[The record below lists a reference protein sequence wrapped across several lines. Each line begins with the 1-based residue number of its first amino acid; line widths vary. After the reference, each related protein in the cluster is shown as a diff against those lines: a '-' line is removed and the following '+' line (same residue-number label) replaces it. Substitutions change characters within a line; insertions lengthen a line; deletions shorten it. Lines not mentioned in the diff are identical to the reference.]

1 MKEFITFCAI
11 IYGGVLPVLLFINW
25 KIFRNSFIYRP
36 GIYIILC
43 MFLVVT
49 EAYAVGS
56 FGLIHLTYSI
66 PLGIVGVFFTFRSLS
81 LTIERPMNRIN
92 DAFNQLKVGDLE
104 ISIAEAD
111 LIRKDEAGAF
121 FTTLHLFLEQI
132 KKSAYFAS
140 SIGDGDLAVEYS
152 ALGEKD
158 VLGQSLLTLRE
169 KLSNVINETNEVVK
183 EAGERGMLDSSI
195 DTLNKEGVWKDL
207 AQSVNNLLAS
217 FINPILEINTIVNA
231 MAKGDLSVRYQ
242 SVARGQVK
250 DMTDNL
256 NSALDNLSSL
266 LSKISLSA
274 DEIQNAAEE
283 MLSSGEEMNVSM
295 REIATSIVQMSNG
308 AQTQVSRV
316 DESSGLVEAMMKAAV
331 NMKNKSDLI
340 NKAAKTGVNN
350 SEEGAKISDYVVK
363 SIEEIL
369 EYSKMTTKSME
380 VLTDRSNEI
389 SRVLG
394 VITEISS
401 QTNLL
406 ALNAA
411 IEAAQAGEAGR
422 GFAVVAEEIRKL
434 AEGSRKS
441 ANEIESLI
449 IDVQKDTNE
458 AAKVISNMNGVV
470 TSTAEASG
478 NAQSVFKEIERA
490 STETL
495 GFSET
500 ILESSESQ
508 SNGITSVVKITEDI
522 VVIAEQ
528 AATGTEEIS
537 SSASELATGMEN
549 YIKKFNWLNRT
560 SKELKFDVSKFVL
573 EIEETSDYA
582 EEQIDATTEEEEE
595 VEV

>member
-1 MKEFITFCAI
+1 MKDFLTFVAI
-11 IYGGVLPVLLFINW
+11 IYGGVLPTLLFINW

-36 GIYIILC
+36 GIYIIGC
-43 MFLVVT
+43 MFIVVT

-66 PLGIVGVFFTFRSLS
+66 PIGIVAVFFTFRSLA
-81 LTIERPMNRIN
+81 LTIERPMTRIN
-92 DAFNQLKVGDLE
+92 DAFNLLKEGDLDINIE
-104 ISIAEAD
+104 KSD
-111 LIRKDEAGAF
+111 LARKDEAGAF
-121 FTTLHLFLEQI
+121 FTTLNLFLEQI
-132 KKSAYFAS
+132 KKSAFFAS
-140 SIGDGDLAVEYS
+140 SIGNGDLTVEYE

-158 VLGQSLLTLRE
+158 VLGHSLITLRQ
-169 KLSNVINETNEVVK
+169 KLSNVVNETNQVVQ
-183 EAGERGMLDSSI
+183 EAGERGMLDSKVDI
-195 DTLNKEGVWKDL
+195 LNKEGVWKDL

-217 FINPILEINTIVNA
+217 FINPILEINNIVNA
-231 MAKGDLSVRYQ
+231 MAKGDLSIRYK

-250 DMTDNL
+250 QMTDNL
-256 NSALDNLSSL
+256 NSALDNLSEL
-266 LSKISLSA
+266 LAKISMSA
-274 DEIQNAAEE
+274 DEIQNAADE

-316 DESSGLVEAMMKAAV
+316 DESSGLVEAMMKTSL

-340 NKAAKTGVNN
+340 NKAAKTGVSN

-363 SIEEIL
+363 SIQEIL
-369 EYSKMTTKSME
+369 EYSKMTNKSMQ
-380 VLTDRSNEI
+380 VLTERSNEI

-411 IEAAQAGEAGR
+411 IEAAQAGDAGR

-441 ANEIESLI
+441 ANEIENLI
-449 IDVQKDTNE
+449 VDVQKDTSE
-458 AAKVISNMNGVV
+458 AAKVIASMNDVV
-470 TSTAEASG
+470 TSTVEASN

-549 YIKKFNWLNRT
+549 YIKKFNWLNST

-573 EIEETSDYA
+573 EVASEPDYDNIDVVGEEK
-582 EEQIDATTEEEEE
+582 EELE
-595 VEV
+595 V